1 MEELYIDEW
10 STVRIYVTNRIV
22 LEVDKCG
29 EILELE
35 LTTEQ
40 SQQIRGLLEKAEVR
54 CEQVNS

>member
-1 MEELYIDEW
+1 MEELYIDECV
-10 STVRIYVTNRIV
+10 SVRISVTNRVV
-22 LEVDKCG
+22 LEVDKYG

-40 SQQIRGLLEKAEVR
+40 SYQIRDLLEKAEVE

>member
-10 STVRIYVTNRIV
+10 TTVRIYVTNRIV

-40 SQQIRGLLEKAEVR
+40 SQQIRGLLEKAEVK

>member
-10 STVRIYVTNRIV
+10 TTVRIYVTNRIV

>member
-10 STVRIYVTNRIV
+10 TTVRISVASRVV

-40 SQQIRGLLEKAEVR
+40 SRQIRDLLEKAEVE

>member
-1 MEELYIDEW
+1 MEELYIDECV
-10 STVRIYVTNRIV
+10 SVRISVTSRVV
-22 LEVDKCG
+22 LEVDKYG

-40 SQQIRGLLEKAEVR
+40 SRQIRELLAKAEVE